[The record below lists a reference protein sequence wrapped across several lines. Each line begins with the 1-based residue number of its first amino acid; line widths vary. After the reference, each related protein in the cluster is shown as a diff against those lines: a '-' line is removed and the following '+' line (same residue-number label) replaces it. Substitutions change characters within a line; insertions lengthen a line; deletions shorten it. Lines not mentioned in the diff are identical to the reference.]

1 MDLEDARLDWQ
12 EKSEKARLELE
23 QLRFAFD
30 AALQETRTEMNRR
43 ESLATTNL
51 TAGNVQGGLA
61 NSALSALNSI
71 VSLAVQEEV

>member
-1 MDLEDARLDWQ
+1 MMNLLDLVYDCRLRADDI
-12 EKSEKARLELE
+12 A
-23 QLRFAFD
+23 D
-30 AALQETRTEMNRR
+30 TGTEMNRR